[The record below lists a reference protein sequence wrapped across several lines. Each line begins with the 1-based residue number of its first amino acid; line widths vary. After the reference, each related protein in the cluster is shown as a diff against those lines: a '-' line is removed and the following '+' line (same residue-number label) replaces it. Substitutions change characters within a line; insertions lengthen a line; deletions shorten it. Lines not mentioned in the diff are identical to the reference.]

1 MTRRTIAL
9 AVIIAAALSAALIA
23 PDAAYAAGETAEE
36 YVRLAPGVTAEQMSA
51 DYWLSR
57 KNKRAV
63 RADKLIMTEAEIL
76 NSVRG

>member
-36 YVRLAPGVTAEQMSA
+36 YVRLAPGVPA
-51 DYWLSR
+51 
-57 KNKRAV
+57 
-63 RADKLIMTEAEIL
+63 
-76 NSVRG
+76 